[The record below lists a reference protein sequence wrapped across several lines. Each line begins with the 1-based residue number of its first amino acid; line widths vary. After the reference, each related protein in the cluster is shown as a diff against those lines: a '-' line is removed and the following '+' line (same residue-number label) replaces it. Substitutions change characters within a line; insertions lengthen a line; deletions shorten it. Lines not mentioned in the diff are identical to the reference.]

1 MEELKPQV
9 YRLEKSGRCVLI
21 KTVIVMVLEKYES
34 CMIIF
39 VKQGRQG
46 ERGERGAAGPQ
57 GLQVSDI
64 TGLLFLML

>member
-1 MEELKPQV
+1 
-9 YRLEKSGRCVLI
+9 
-21 KTVIVMVLEKYES
+21 MVLEKYES
-34 CMIIF
+34 CMIVF